1 MLSSFSLER
10 TLLVSYHF
18 PQGRHL
24 ESPATSNSNFL
35 LAADDVTALLK
46 SSGVEAD
53 TEQLALLIKNL
64 EGKALHELIAAGS
77 SKIATVSAA
86 PAAGAAAGGAAAAA
100 PVEEKKKEEVEQ
112 VDMGG
117 LFEEEDDY

>member
-10 TLLVSYHF
+10 TLLVSIH
-18 PQGRHL
+18 
-24 ESPATSNSNFL
+24 SPHCGLLLLPTTSNSNFL
-35 LAADDVTALLK
+35 IAADEVTALLK
-46 SSGVEAD
+46 TSGVEAD

-64 EGKALHELIAAGS
+64 EGKQLHELIAAGS

-86 PAAGAAAGGAAAAA
+86 PAGGAASAGAAAAA
-100 PVEEKKKEEVEQ
+100 PVETKKEEVEQ